1 MRSWSWV
8 LCAAITILAA
18 SASKGADDDA
28 QSIVVYG
35 ADKQVLRTFTYEQ
48 LRTAFPQR
56 EMETI
61 TPWSKGGAALRYR
74 GPSMTDVLAQSG
86 LPSLST
92 IKFGAYDGFKAYV
105 KTEEIDTYKPILA
118 LEIACSPK
126 VTAQNACSDPGDFRP
141 LTLEEHGPF
150 LLMWPLNEMPSYYS
164 PQRNSIWVWFV
175 TSIQPPD

>member
-1 MRSWSWV
+1 MRSWTKL
-8 LCAAITILAA
+8 LCAAIALLAA
-18 SASKGADDDA
+18 SASAKAADDA
-28 QSIVVYG
+28 ESIVVYG
-35 ADKQVLRTFTYEQ
+35 ANKQVLRTFTYEQ
-48 LRTAFPQR
+48 LRTAFPQH
-56 EMETI
+56 EMTTI

-74 GPSMTDVLAQSG
+74 GPAMLDVLAESG
-86 LPSLST
+86 LPDMAT

-105 KTEEIDTYKPILA
+105 NAEELRTYKPILA

-126 VTAQNACSDPGDFRP
+126 VIAQNACSEPGDFRP

-150 LLMWPLNEMPSYYS
+150 LLMWPLDQMPAYYS

>member
-1 MRSWSWV
+1 MPSWTK
-8 LCAAITILAA
+8 LFYAAITLLAI
-18 SASKGADDDA
+18 SAPARAADDA
-28 QSIVVYG
+28 ESIVVYG

-48 LRTAFPQR
+48 LRTAFPQH
-56 EMETI
+56 EMETV

-74 GPSMTDVLAQSG
+74 GPAMLDVLARSG
-86 LPSLST
+86 LPDTAT

-105 KTEEIDTYKPILA
+105 ETDEINTYKPILA

-126 VTAQNACSDPGDFRP
+126 IIAQNTCATTGDFRP

-150 LLMWPLNEMPSYYS
+150 LLMWPLAQMPSYYS

-175 TSIQPPD
+175 TSIQPSD